1 MQISAVIITKNEERN
16 IERCLQSLQ
25 GVVDEVIVV
34 DSFSTDNTESIC
46 QQYHVKFF
54 QKEWLGYAEQKNY
67 ANSLSE
73 NDLILSI
80 DADEALSEELRT
92 SILSIRHCGFDPQY
106 SLYFQEIP
114 ASAGMTALGVRH
126 CGFDPQSPDN
136 KEIPHQVRNDE
147 SPLNF
152 VCQINRLTNYCGKWI
167 YHCGW
172 YPDKKI
178 RIFNRNTAKWTG
190 TVHETLSYSSDNE
203 IILLKGNLHHYSYY
217 SIAEHIAQANKYS
230 TLAAEEYFEKNK
242 KYSILAIIFK
252 SIWRF
257 KRDYFFKGGFLD
269 GFYGFVICHISAITS
284 FLKYMKLKQL
294 YKNKKYND
302 SPSKKNIPI

>member
-16 IERCLQSLQ
+16 IERCLKSLQ

-46 QQYHVKFF
+46 QQYNVKFF

-92 SILSIRHCGFDPQY
+92 SILSIRHCGFDPQ
-106 SLYFQEIP
+106 
-114 ASAGMTALGVRH
+114 
-126 CGFDPQSPDN
+126 SPDN
-136 KEIPHQVRNDE
+136 KDIPHQVRNDE

-203 IILLKGNLHHYSYY
+203 MILLKGNLHHYSYY

-269 GFYGFVICHISAITS
+269 GFYGLVICHISAITS

>member
-1 MQISAVIITKNEERN
+1 MNKISAIIITKNEERN

-25 GVVDEVIVV
+25 GVVDEIIVV
-34 DSFSTDNTESIC
+34 DSFSTDNTEAIC
-46 QQYHVKFF
+46 QKYNVKFY

-80 DADEALSEELRT
+80 DADEALSEELKT
-92 SILSIRHCGFDPQY
+92 SILNIRHCEFD
-106 SLYFQEIP
+106 L
-114 ASAGMTALGVRH
+114 
-126 CGFDPQSPDN
+126 QSPEN
-136 KEIPHQVRNDE
+136 KGACSLVKTKEMLKQVQHDE
-147 SPLNF
+147 SHRNL
-152 VCQINRLTNYCGKWI
+152 VYQINRLTNYCGKWI

-190 TVHETLSYSSDNE
+190 IVHETLSYSTDSE
-203 IILLKGNLHHYSYY
+203 VILLKGNLHHYSYY

-230 TLAAEEYFEKNK
+230 TLAAEECFEKNK
-242 KYSILAIIFK
+242 KYSILVILFK

-257 KRDYFFKGGFLD
+257 KRDYLFKGSFLD
-269 GFYGFVICHISAITS
+269 GFYGFIICYINAVTT
-284 FLKYMKLKQL
+284 FLKYVKLKQL
-294 YKNKKYND
+294 YKNDKSSKENNRNQRKKIFFY
-302 SPSKKNIPI
+302 SYSELE